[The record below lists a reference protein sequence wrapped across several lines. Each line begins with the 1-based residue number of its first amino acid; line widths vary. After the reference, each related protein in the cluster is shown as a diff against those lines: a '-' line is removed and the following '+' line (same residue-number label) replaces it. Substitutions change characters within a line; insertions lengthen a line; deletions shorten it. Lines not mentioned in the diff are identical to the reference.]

1 MGVALARHP
10 SGRDAMGEPVYL
22 RDLRP
27 TPDEIK
33 AIVAEAVR
41 PEMFTEKYGHV
52 FEGDERWQL
61 LPIPAGSL
69 YEWDTGSTY
78 IQEPPFFQDL
88 APQPAP
94 SADIAGARVL
104 AMLGDSVTTDHISPA
119 GAIPPASPAAR

>member
-61 LPIPAGSL
+61 LPIPAGNQ
-69 YEWDTGSTY
+69 YAGDPGSTY
-78 IQEPPFFQDL
+78 IQEPPFFQYL
-88 APQPAP
+88 RPPPAP
-94 SADIAGARVL
+94 IAQI
-104 AMLGDSVTTDHISPA
+104 LGRRRPGRLCD
-119 GAIPPASPAAR
+119 